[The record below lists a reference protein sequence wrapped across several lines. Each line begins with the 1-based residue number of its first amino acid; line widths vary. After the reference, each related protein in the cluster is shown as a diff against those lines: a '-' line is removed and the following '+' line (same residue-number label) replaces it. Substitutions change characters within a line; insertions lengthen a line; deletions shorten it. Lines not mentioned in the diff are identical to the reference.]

1 MAVEYRIVKK
11 CGLCRGRFVVE
22 RSQSKRIYCDACQ
35 IKVDKSN
42 SEMAAARELEQ
53 AKAKNN

>member
-1 MAVEYRIVKK
+1 LAVEYRIVKK

-42 SEMAAARELEQ
+42 SEMAAARELEA
-53 AKAKNN
+53 AKKN